1 MFTTLPALKTT
12 DAFDAWRHDRGNW
25 EDLARRIARAAGFSG
40 RDLTVFGDSTNLV
53 LDVDGAAILKIFPPL
68 YYPQFL
74 SERAALHRLAGQ
86 LSVAIPRII
95 AADEQ
100 HGWSWLVMTKL
111 DGVVGSAIWPQLS
124 DPERAL
130 ILHDVGRVMAEV
142 HALPP
147 DALSQIGTPW
157 PAFIRAQV
165 NGCVALHRAQGLAAP
180 LLDDLATLAPQAVT
194 LIPLQEP
201 PVILTSDW
209 IPQNFLLSAQSGDWR
224 LCALID
230 FGDVRTGW
238 WEYDLLA
245 PSALMCDGNPALVQS
260 LFDGYGTAAADNAM
274 RRRLLILMALHHASD
289 FRILTIPDWES
300 RIASL
305 YDLEQVIWPGA

>member
-1 MFTTLPALKTT
+1 
-12 DAFDAWRHDRGNW
+12 
-25 EDLARRIARAAGFSG
+25 
-40 RDLTVFGDSTNLV
+40 V
-53 LDVDGAAILKIFPPL
+53 
-68 YYPQFL
+68 
-74 SERAALHRLAGQ
+74 
-86 LSVAIPRII
+86 
-95 AADEQ
+95 
-100 HGWSWLVMTKL
+100 
-111 DGVVGSAIWPQLS
+111 
-124 DPERAL
+124 

-157 PAFIRAQV
+157 RAFIRAQASA
-165 NGCVALHRAQGLAAP
+165 CVALHRAQGLAAP

-194 LIPLQEP
+194 LIPLEEP
-201 PVILTSDW
+201 PVILISDL
-209 IPQNFLLSAQSGDWR
+209 IPQNFLLSDQSGDWR

-300 RIASL
+300 RSSSL
-305 YDLEQVIWPGA
+305 FDLEQLIWPGA